1 MACPEHLVHLG
12 TSLRQSICMSTNQS
26 TNQPMEYQETK
37 RHLAV
42 FCIVASFGI
51 YNVETAK
58 SVTGDGILSDKNIVA
73 QKIMFCAS
81 QNEATCNEHKKSILP
96 QQNTTFFVATF
107 LIISRN
113 NIL

>member
-12 TSLRQSICMSTNQS
+12 TRLPQSICQS
-26 TNQPMEYQETK
+26 TNQPMEHQGTK

-81 QNEATCNEHKKSILP
+81 QNEATCNEHKK
-96 QQNTTFFVATF
+96 
-107 LIISRN
+107 
-113 NIL
+113 